1 MEVELILIFIFIL
14 ILVNGFFAA
23 SEMAIVSINK
33 SKIDEM
39 IHNHKKNAVLLKK
52 IKQDSTSYLST
63 IQVAIT
69 LAGFLSSALAGSNL
83 ADDLIAIVNMPL
95 TLSVILIT
103 FILSF
108 ITLVLGELVPKRIA
122 LIKPEKFALFSVKT
136 IYITMKLTKP
146 IVWLLS
152 ITTDGILKLM
162 GFKQQKQI
170 QISEKEIKNLI
181 RHGHTQGLFQEQER
195 DMLENIFSFDDIHAE
210 AIMTPRPDVYAI
222 DINDSIND
230 IIQQIVTSHYSRIL
244 IYDDHIDNIL
254 GVIHIKDILIS
265 AKEVGFDKIDLK
277 KLIREPYYVPT
288 SIKINRLFKRMQ
300 NHNYQIAVL
309 LDDYG
314 GLEGIV
320 TIEDLIEEIVGDIY
334 DEYDDIEEDIK
345 KINDQQYLVNGS
357 LPIQDINRYLNVNIV
372 SDSETLNGLIIDKL
386 EYIPSPDEH
395 PIIQHQNYELE
406 VQSVLNNRIE
416 KILFTIKNG
425 TIK

>member
-1 MEVELILIFIFIL
+1 M
-14 ILVNGFFAA
+14 N
-23 SEMAIVSINK
+23 
-33 SKIDEM
+33 
-39 IHNHKKNAVLLKK
+39 
-52 IKQDSTSYLST
+52 
-63 IQVAIT
+63 
-69 LAGFLSSALAGSNL
+69 
-83 ADDLIAIVNMPL
+83 
-95 TLSVILIT
+95 
-103 FILSF
+103 
-108 ITLVLGELVPKRIA
+108 
-122 LIKPEKFALFSVKT
+122 
-136 IYITMKLTKP
+136 LTKP

-152 ITTDGILKLM
+152 ITTDGILKIM

-210 AIMTPRPDVYAI
+210 AIMTPRRDVYAI
-222 DINDSIND
+222 DINDSIDD
-230 IIQQIVTSHYSRIL
+230 IIQQIVSSHYSRIL

-265 AKEVGFDKIDLK
+265 AKEIGFDKIDLR

-357 LPIQDINRYLNVNIV
+357 LPIQDINRYLNVNIE
-372 SDSETLNGLIIDKL
+372 SDSETLNGLIIDEL
-386 EYIPSPDEH
+386 EYIPNHDEH
-395 PIIQHQNYELE
+395 PIVQHQNYELE